1 MSNVLLNL
9 EIIKLKEAHEQEVK
23 ELMNEM
29 FEISKRSE
37 QVHRENSRLR
47 AELAEASKKLNL
59 G

>member
-9 EIIKLKEAHEQEVK
+9 EIIKLKEAHEQEIK

-37 QVHRENSRLR
+37 HVHRENSRLR
-47 AELAEASKKLNL
+47 AELAEALKKA
-59 G
+59 